1 MKTISELN
9 LHALSED
16 ELCETSGGSA
26 LSEKVF
32 YGLGYATGYVEG
44 TMGAAYA
51 YISVAGAYLF
61 G

>member
-9 LHALSED
+9 LQALSED
-16 ELCETSGGSA
+16 ELCETRGGSA
-26 LSEKVF
+26 LTEKIFHGV
-32 YGLGYATGYVEG
+32 GYAVGYVEG

-51 YISVAGAYLF
+51 YVSMAGAYLF

>member
-9 LHALSED
+9 LHTLSED
-16 ELCETSGGSA
+16 ELCETRGGSA
-26 LSEKVF
+26 LTEKIF
-32 YGLGYATGYVEG
+32 YGVGYAVGYVEG

-51 YISVAGAYLF
+51 YISMSGAYLF